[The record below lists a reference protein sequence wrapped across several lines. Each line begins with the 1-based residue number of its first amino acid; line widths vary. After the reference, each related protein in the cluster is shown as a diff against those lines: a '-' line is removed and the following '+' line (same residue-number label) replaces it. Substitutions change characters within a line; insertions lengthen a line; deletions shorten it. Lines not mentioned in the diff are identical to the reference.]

1 MVDIMKTNSGT
12 ISLES
17 LDEIPNI
24 KSPEILMKWTI
35 KALPQGT
42 LHMDIGMALLTLL
55 GLVAIANGA
64 YENYFLN
71 LPERDQ
77 STFLSLHAGIVWT
90 LMSIYMWAL
99 VVHQKTIYSYTI
111 TKTFGL
117 QESKLHFPE
126 AAGTIFKFISF
137 VFLIFIIG
145 LAIYEKSL
153 ILMLAGPAGMAV
165 VAAKF
170 FLSWENTPKTE
181 TSADWKNYKY
191 VTVDKKRKIILAQ
204 ETEFMVGFEA
214 KLPSELFDRYL
225 ETLRSL
231 LPASAIFTE
240 ADMKW

>member
-1 MVDIMKTNSGT
+1 MKTNSGT
-12 ISLES
+12 TSPKNQEKT
-17 LDEIPNI
+17 PNI
-24 KSPEILMKWTI
+24 ASPEILMTWTI

-64 YENYFLN
+64 YEVYFLN
-71 LPERDQ
+71 LSEKDQ

-90 LMSIYMWAL
+90 LMSIYMWTL
-99 VVHQKTIYSYTI
+99 VVHQKIIYSYTI
-111 TKTFGL
+111 TKSFGI
-117 QESKLHFPE
+117 QESKLHFPDS
-126 AAGTIFKFISF
+126 AGIIFKSISV
-137 VFLIFIIG
+137 VFLVFTIG

-153 ILMLAGPAGMAV
+153 ILMLAGPTGMAIL
-165 VAAKF
+165 AAKF

-181 TSADWKNYKY
+181 TSAKWENYKY
-191 VTVDKKRKIILAQ
+191 VTIDKKRKIILAQ

-225 ETLRSL
+225 VTLHSL
-231 LPASAIFTE
+231 LPESTKFTE